1 MARCRLPLSLFA
13 RACGQ
18 YFIGA
23 VGNLEGDCFLLA
35 VCDVLP
41 SIIHAANKSDPNDA
55 CRSQSRGCARR
66 AGARCGPT
74 GRPGSSAKSRA
85 IVRRLL
91 TTSFLER
98 FGKTPSMTRH
108 SF

>member
-41 SIIHAANKSDPNDA
+41 QSFMRRTRATRMTPVGRGRGAALAAPA
-55 CRSQSRGCARR
+55 RGAGRR
-66 AGARCGPT
+66 AGEAESGKRVVQEVARGLGWQLDGPDGLRPSPAA
-74 GRPGSSAKSRA
+74 GR
-85 IVRRLL
+85 
-91 TTSFLER
+91 
-98 FGKTPSMTRH
+98 
-108 SF
+108 